1 MLRRWKN
8 LRLQNKLVL
17 SMALISALLTGAAL
31 LIIRSRVYGQINQQ
45 IAQQVEAS
53 LAAYQNFENR
63 SQALSASAAALVA
76 SVPSLEAAMSTQD
89 ARTVQD
95 SLAET
100 STMLPAGSVLA
111 LADRNGRA
119 LGSVPARNGLN
130 LADAQAL
137 LRQDA
142 GSRAPGWWQGGGR
155 LLRVYFHPI
164 YRGPP
169 ADENLVG
176 TLALGQEVDR
186 TLAEQISQLAAGD
199 VVFSINGQPV
209 VSSLDPDQE
218 RRFAAAGLAGTL
230 GMRSGVRLGGDTF
243 AVGSVRLPGAGPVTT
258 LTVLRS
264 FGPAQAFLQGL
275 NQLILLVGLAA
286 LAIGAGLVFVIAR
299 AFTYPLSELV
309 TGVRALEA
317 GDFSFPLQP
326 GAGDEAGE
334 LTAAFARMR
343 ASLEQSQQRLLHAA
357 RMQAVGQLAG
367 GVAHDFNNLIT
378 VINGFSQLMM
388 DRAGAEDPN
397 RRYLQQIQQ
406 AGERAAAVTRQLL
419 VFSRKDTA
427 QPRPLQVNP
436 VIAAMHKMLAML
448 IGEGIELVLRAG
460 PDLPPVRLDPTHLE
474 QMIMNFA
481 ANARD
486 AMAQSRGGTLTIATE
501 AVTAPDAARGL
512 PAEVPPGVYVQIE
525 ARDTGSGMDAE
536 TQRHIFEPF
545 YTTKEVGKGTGLGL
559 ATIYG
564 IVQSGR
570 GHIFVESA
578 VGKGTCF
585 RVLLPSCAGEADAE
599 AVEAE
604 RPLRPGAGTILL
616 VEDEPG
622 LRAMA
627 REALEG
633 QGYRVLEAGNGVEAL
648 ELAVRHAG
656 AMDLVFT
663 DVVMPKMG
671 GAELIQALAER
682 WPRIPVL
689 YTSGYTEQAISDS
702 GVNQANAH
710 FLAKPFTPAALLR
723 KIESVLRSGGAARSA
738 GAQR

>member
-1 MLRRWKN
+1 MLGTWKN

-53 LAAYQNFENR
+53 LAAYQNFERR
-63 SQALSASAAALVA
+63 SQALTASAAALVA

-100 STMLPAGSVLA
+100 SAMLPAGSVLVM
-111 LADRNGRA
+111 ADRDGRA
-119 LGSVPARNGLN
+119 LASIPLTGGLS
-130 LADAQAL
+130 LAQAQAL
-137 LRQDA
+137 LRQDS
-142 GSRAPGWWQGGGR
+142 GSRDPGWWQDGDR
-155 LLRVYFHPI
+155 LLRVYTHAI

-169 ADENLVG
+169 AEENRVG
-176 TLALGQEVDR
+176 TLALGQAVDR
-186 TLAEQISQLAAGD
+186 TVAEQISQLAAGE

-209 VSSLDPDQE
+209 VSSLDREQE
-218 RRFAAAGLAGTL
+218 RGFAAAGLAGQL

-243 AVGSVRLPGAGPVTT
+243 AVDSVRLPGAGAVAT

-275 NQLILLVGLAA
+275 NRWILLVGLAA
-286 LAIGAGLVFVIAR
+286 LVIGAGLVYLIAR
-299 AFTYPLSELV
+299 AFTHPLSELV

-317 GDFSFPLQP
+317 GDYRYPLRA
-326 GAGDEAGE
+326 AGRDEAGE
-334 LTAAFARMR
+334 LTAAFDRMR
-343 ASLEQSQQRLLHAA
+343 ASLEQSQQKLLHAA

-388 DRAGAEDPN
+388 DRAPAEDAN

-460 PDLPPVRLDPTHLE
+460 SDLPLVRLDPTHLE

-486 AMAQSRGGTLTIATE
+486 AMAQSRGGTLTIASE
-501 AVTAPDAARGL
+501 AVTAPGAGGV
-512 PAEVPPGVYVQIE
+512 PAEVPAGAYVQISV
-525 ARDTGSGMDAE
+525 RDTGTGMDAD
-536 TQRHIFEPF
+536 TQRRIFEPY

-559 ATIYG
+559 ATIYA
-564 IVQSGR
+564 IVHRAG
-570 GHIFVESA
+570 GHVFVESA
-578 VGKGTCF
+578 VGQGTCF
-585 RVLLPSCAGEADAE
+585 RVLLPACAGEAK
-599 AVEAE
+599 VEAE
-604 RPLRPGAGTILL
+604 SVQRPPQGGTGTILL
-616 VEDEPG
+616 VEDEQG

-627 REALEG
+627 REVLDG
-633 QGYRVLEAGNGVEAL
+633 QGYRVLEAGNGAEAL
-648 ELAVRHAG
+648 ALALDHAG
-656 AMDLVFT
+656 AIDLVFT
-663 DVVMPKMG
+663 DVVMPKMS
-671 GAELIQALAER
+671 GAELIQELAQR
-682 WPRIPVL
+682 WPRIPVI
-689 YTSGYTEQAISDS
+689 YTSGYTEKAVSDS
-702 GVNQANAH
+702 GLNQANVH

-723 KIESVLRSGGAARSA
+723 AIEEVLRPEAAAARMA
-738 GAQR
+738 GA